1 MSHFSSKSSV
11 SRSSLTLIVLTT
23 PIFLISIEDFRTMHQ
38 HREETISN
46 YEDKS
51 NEMVKF
57 KEVKIIKKLMNSL
70 RNHEDTI
77 MHTNIILMT
86 VSKSYHGYRCSKFY
100 KKSKF
105 TH

>member
-1 MSHFSSKSSV
+1 
-11 SRSSLTLIVLTT
+11 
-23 PIFLISIEDFRTMHQ
+23 MHQ

-77 MHTNIILMT
+77 MHTNIILMN